1 MPATSPP
8 SSDDRLTLT
17 ARLTPA
23 TFRVS
28 LPLWV
33 AAVIYALLLAVGGK
47 LLLSDPDVYWHIAT
61 AEWIVEH
68 RAFPHVDMFSWTVPG
83 APWIAKEWLSQLL
96 YAGAHAVAGW
106 GGVVVLAAAA
116 IAAAFALLAHFLLQK
131 LAPLPAITLV
141 VAGFVLAL
149 PHLTARPHALALPLM
164 VAWAGV
170 LVNAVDHRRSP
181 PLALLPVMTLWANLH
196 GSFTLGLA
204 FVAPLAF
211 EAWWGAG
218 DARRETPL
226 RWLSFGALALL
237 AACVTPYG
245 AESIL
250 VAWRMLGLGQ
260 ILTLINEWQPQ
271 NFSRI
276 GGFEACL
283 LLGMG
288 FVLYRGIVLPPLRL
302 AMLLG
307 LLHLAL
313 SQSRHVDVLG
323 LLAPL
328 VLAQPLAA
336 QVGSAEE
343 RADGRSAP
351 PSGLASRVLVAC
363 LAALTLALS
372 ATGLWVPRANISP
385 VGAVAAIKAH
395 NAGPVLNDYDY
406 GGYLIYAGVPPF
418 IDGRTDQLYGEAF
431 LVRYYRAVSLSNVGD
446 FVHLLDEYNIGATLL
461 FPTTAAVGLLDRM
474 DGWQRV
480 YADDVAVVHVRRP
493 AVR

>member
-1 MPATSPP
+1 MSV
-8 SSDDRLTLT
+8 DT
-17 ARLTPA
+17 AERLTPA

-33 AAVIYALLLAVGGK
+33 AAAIYALLLALREQ
-47 LLLSDPDVYWHIAT
+47 LLGDPDVYWHIAT

-68 RAFPHVDMFSWTVPG
+68 RAFPHVDMFSWTTPG
-83 APWIAKEWLSQLL
+83 APWIAKEWLAQLL

-131 LAPLPAITLV
+131 LAPWPAITLV
-141 VAGFVLAL
+141 GAGFMVAV

-164 VAWAGV
+164 VVWAGV
-170 LVNAVDHRRSP
+170 LMNAVDHRRSP
-181 PLALLPVMTLWANLH
+181 PLALVPVMTLWANLH

-204 FVAPLAF
+204 LVAPLAF
-211 EAWWGAG
+211 EAWWSA
-218 DARRETPL
+218 DAARRETAL
-226 RWLSFGALALL
+226 RWLGFGALALL

-245 AESIL
+245 PEPIL

-260 ILTLINEWQPQ
+260 ILTLISEWQPQ
-271 NFSRI
+271 NFSQI

-283 LLGMG
+283 LLGLG
-288 FVLYRGIVLPPLRL
+288 FALYRGIVLPPLRL
-302 AMLLG
+302 VLLLG

-313 SQSRHVDVLG
+313 SQRRHVDVLG
-323 LLAPL
+323 LLGPL

-343 RADGRSAP
+343 RADGPSA
-351 PSGLASRVLVAC
+351 SSSALASGVLMAC
-363 LAALTLALS
+363 LTALTLAFS
-372 ATGLWVPRANISP
+372 TTGPWAPRAQNSP
-385 VGAVAAIKAH
+385 AGALAAIKAH
-395 NAGPVLNDYDY
+395 NAGPILNDYDY
-406 GGYLIYAGVPPF
+406 GGYLIYAGVRPF

-431 LVRYYRAVSLSNVGD
+431 LVRYYRAVTLSNLDD
-446 FVHLLDEYNIGATLL
+446 FVHLLDEYHIGATLL

-474 DGWQRV
+474 DEWQRV
-480 YADDVAVVHVRRP
+480 YADDHAVVHVRRAAP
-493 AVR
+493 R